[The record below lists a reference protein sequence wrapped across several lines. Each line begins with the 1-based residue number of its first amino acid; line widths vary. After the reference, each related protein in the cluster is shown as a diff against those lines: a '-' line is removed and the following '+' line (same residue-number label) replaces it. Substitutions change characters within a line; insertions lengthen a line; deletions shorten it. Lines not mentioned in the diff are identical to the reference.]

1 MYYRG
6 RYVQKGYGL
15 GGIFRSVSKI
25 FNPIARKI
33 ATVVRQPEVRKVLK
47 TLGKSAADTGSE
59 LLISKLKGESV
70 QPKLKEKIASSK
82 KQIVESI
89 KEGISELQRKRSNNQ
104 YNHLSEDLSDS
115 DIQSNYKKNGRST
128 APSFH
133 RNPSNPYKRLVEDI
147 SDDESPTNFKQTRRS
162 KTYSFPTKPK
172 PRRPRRSIKYRSVF
186 D

>member
-25 FNPIARKI
+25 FSPIARKI
-33 ATVVRQPEVRKVLK
+33 ATVARQPEVRKVLK

-59 LLISKLKGESV
+59 LLISKLKGESI

-89 KEGISELQRKRSNNQ
+89 KEGISELQRKRRSNQ
-104 YNHLSEDLSDS
+104 YNDLSEDLSDN
-115 DIQSNYKKNGRST
+115 DIQVNYKKNERSRI
-128 APSFH
+128 PSFH
-133 RNPSNPYKRLVEDI
+133 RKPSNRYKRLIEDI
-147 SDDESPTNFKQTRRS
+147 SDDESPANFKQTRRS

-172 PRRPRRSIKYRSVF
+172 PRRSRRSIKYRSVF

>member
-1 MYYRG
+1 MMYYRG

-25 FNPIARKI
+25 FSPIARKI
-33 ATVVRQPEVRKVLK
+33 ATVARQPEVRKVLK

-89 KEGISELQRKRSNNQ
+89 KEGISELQRKRSSNQ
-104 YNHLSEDLSDS
+104 YNDLSEDLSDN
-115 DIQSNYKKNGRST
+115 DIQVNYKKMKGRE
-128 APSFH
+128 FLH
-133 RNPSNPYKRLVEDI
+133 CIGNHQIV
-147 SDDESPTNFKQTRRS
+147 
-162 KTYSFPTKPK
+162 
-172 PRRPRRSIKYRSVF
+172 IKGS
-186 D
+186 